1 MKIGIAFGQMKV
13 WIALCLCGLS
23 IPLAAQTDL
32 KTFTSP
38 DGSFQFKYSP
48 VLVHCKLEEPREGS
62 LGDWVPADSCS
73 SQGGLC
79 DDVGS
84 SDATTLVCLGYPRNR
99 FKDKPTFSGAA
110 FFLAELPAVTTRRTC
125 LKGSENWVIESV
137 RNVRIDSRPA
147 RLFRVDDTWTS
158 HRETG
163 EIYRIFHAGKCYEL
177 GIRQVSTSLGTYDPG
192 AIKPFTRRDLAEVR
206 RNLRYGLDSFRF
218 LK

>member
-1 MKIGIAFGQMKV
+1 M
-13 WIALCLCGLS
+13 
-23 IPLAAQTDL
+23 
-32 KTFTSP
+32 
-38 DGSFQFKYSP
+38 
-48 VLVHCKLEEPREGS
+48 LVHCKLEEPREGS

-84 SDATTLVCLGYPRNR
+84 SDSTTLVCLGYPRDR
-99 FKDKPTFSGAA
+99 FKEKPTFSGAA

-147 RLFRVDDTWTS
+147 KLFQVGDAWMS
-158 HRETG
+158 HREIG
-163 EIYRIFHAGKCYEL
+163 EIYRVFQGGKCYEL
-177 GIRQVSTSLGTYDPG
+177 GMQQVTTTSGAYDPG
-192 AIKPFTRRDLAEVR
+192 TIKAFTRRDLAKVWH
-206 RNLRYGLDSFRF
+206 NLRYGLDSFKF